1 MTETNPAPAAGN
13 PNRFCM
19 LTYSFYENDG
29 RVKRYAEALADRGDL
44 VDVIALRK
52 PDKAYSE
59 VINGVTVYRIQDRTI
74 DETGA
79 VSYLTKLLRFL
90 IHSAIF
96 LTRRHRSHPYR
107 MIHVH
112 SIPDFEV
119 FAALLPKLMGAKI
132 ILDIHDIVPELYV
145 SKFDSKS
152 DGLLFQ
158 ALVLVEKL
166 ACGFSD
172 HVIIS
177 NHIWE
182 ERLVNRSVRTSKCT
196 TVLNYP
202 DAAIFYPRPKTRED
216 DKVILLYPGTMNWHQ
231 GLDIAIAAF
240 GKIAA
245 AHPQAELHIYG
256 QGSELPNL
264 KAQARDAGMEERVRF
279 FPAVSIDQVAQ
290 IMANADIGIIPK
302 RNDPFGGDAFSTKS
316 LEFMS
321 VGIPVVMSAT
331 RIDRYYFNDSVVRF
345 FEPENADSLAA
356 AMSEMITDT
365 ERRSRLAASASEF
378 VREFSWT
385 RKRETYLAIVDGLLA
400 TRADR

>member
-1 MTETNPAPAAGN
+1 MTETNPAAGK
-13 PNRFCM
+13 PNRVCM

-29 RVKRYAEALADRGDL
+29 RVKRYAEALAARGEP

-52 PDKAYSE
+52 PDKAYTE
-59 VINGVTVYRIQDRTI
+59 IINGVTVYRIQERAI
-74 DETGA
+74 DERGA

-90 IHSAIF
+90 IHSAVF
-96 LTRRHRSHPYR
+96 LSRRHWAHPYR
-107 MIHVH
+107 LIHVH

-119 FAALLPKLMGAKI
+119 FAALLPKLLGAKI

-145 SKFDSKS
+145 SKFASKP
-152 DGLLFQ
+152 DGLLFK

-182 ERLVNRSVRTSKCT
+182 ERLVKRSVRPGKCT

-202 DAAIFYPRPKTRED
+202 DAAIFNPRPRTRQD
-216 DKVILLYPGTMNWHQ
+216 DKTVLLYPGTMNWHQ
-231 GLDIAIAAF
+231 GLDIAITAF
-240 GKIAA
+240 GKISA
-245 AHPQAELHIYG
+245 AHPNAELHIYG

-264 KAQARDAGMEERVRF
+264 KAQAGDAGLEERVRF

-290 IMANADIGIIPK
+290 IMADADIGIIPK

-321 VGIPVVMSAT
+321 VGIPVIMSAT

-356 AMSEMITDT
+356 AMDEMITGA
-365 ERRSRLAASASEF
+365 EQRGRLAAAALEF
-378 VREFSWT
+378 VREFSWS
-385 RKRETYLAIVDGLLA
+385 RKRETYLAIVDRLLEA
-400 TRADR
+400 GANR